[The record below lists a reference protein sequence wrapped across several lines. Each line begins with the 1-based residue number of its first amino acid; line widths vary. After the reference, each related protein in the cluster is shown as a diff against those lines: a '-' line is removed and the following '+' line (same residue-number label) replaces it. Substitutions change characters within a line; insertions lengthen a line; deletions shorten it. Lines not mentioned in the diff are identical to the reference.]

1 MATFNLTNTKATAIT
16 RVQPWTINEVQ
27 FKGVEE
33 RSGNTKDGGVWK
45 AIQFKFA
52 GANGVFEPMFFCP
65 KEDGDQRM
73 TGETAGRK
81 WELPSAVEQLQFT
94 IAHVVGTLAPANF
107 EKLQNISIELPKDFS
122 KLVDV
127 VKKATASAV
136 NKTTNIKVIGD
147 NKGYAAVPNFI
158 SINREGVA
166 YISNNWVGE
175 NLAFTASELKKKE
188 AQAKAKPTAVND
200 VAPDST
206 EDANSDLD
214 FDI

>member
-136 NKTTNIKVIGD
+136 NKTTNIKVVGD

-188 AQAKAKPTAVND
+188 TQAKAKPTAVND

>member
-188 AQAKAKPTAVND
+188 TQAKAKPTAVND

>member
-1 MATFNLTNTKATAIT
+1 MATFNLTNTKATATT
-16 RVQPWTINEVQ
+16 RIQPWTISEVQ

-52 GANGVFEPMFFCP
+52 GANGIFEPMFFCP
-65 KEDGDQRM
+65 KEDGDVRP

-81 WELPSAVEQLQFT
+81 WELPSAVEQLQFA
-94 IAHVVGTLAPANF
+94 IAHIVGTLAPANF
-107 EKLQNISIELPKDFS
+107 AKLQNVSVELPKDFS
-122 KLVDV
+122 KLVEI
-127 VKKATASAV
+127 VKKALATAV
-136 NKTTNIKVIGD
+136 NKTTTIKVIGD
-147 NKGYAAVPNFI
+147 NKGFI
-158 SINREGVA
+158 NINKEGGA

-175 NLAFTASELKKKE
+175 NLAFSAYELKKKDS
-188 AQAKAKPTAVND
+188 QAAAKPTAIDD

-206 EDANSDLD
+206 EDTNSDLD